1 MFKKKLPTF
10 LWGTVILFLV
20 IFAVPQG
27 VQGDDQEPP
36 EPAVRHY
43 KFRLSF
49 HVGAT
54 YPLNFGTKLED
65 MAGTEINA
73 LNGLADSNVH
83 VRFNLDYALTDK
95 LDLVAFWG
103 FSQFTDDYYTNVHY
117 YTFNFSVN
125 WKLHFNTPTG
135 LRWYLQAGPG
145 RYIPKP
151 NLSFPYPSSSTFG
164 FNVGFGAQIPLS
176 GPFDIEWGIDL
187 HNINISTSDEP
198 KYWFLT
204 LQLGVLFR

>member
-10 LWGTVILFLV
+10 LWGTVILFFLV
-20 IFAVPQG
+20 LAVPQG
-27 VQGDDQEPP
+27 VQGDDQEYPT
-36 EPAVRHY
+36 AKRHY

-54 YPLNFGTKLED
+54 YPLNLGTELED
-65 MAGTEINA
+65 MAGAQINA

-83 VRFNLDYALTDK
+83 VRFNLDYALNDR

-103 FSQFTDDYYTNVHY
+103 FSQFTDDYYTNTHY
-117 YTFNFSVN
+117 YTFNLSVN
-125 WKLHFNTPTG
+125 WKLHFGTSTG
-135 LRWYLQAGPG
+135 LKWYLQAGPG
-145 RYIPKP
+145 YYIPKP
-151 NLSFPYPSSSTFG
+151 NLTFPYPTSSTVG
-164 FNVGFGAQIPLS
+164 FNIGFGAQIPLS
-176 GPFDIEWGIDL
+176 GPFDLEWGIDL
-187 HNINISTSDEP
+187 HNTNFSTSDEP

>member
-10 LWGTVILFLV
+10 LWGVVILFFV
-20 IFAVPQG
+20 VFTMPQG
-27 VQGDDQEPP
+27 VQGDDQEN
-36 EPAVRHY
+36 ERAVRDY

-54 YPLNFGTKLED
+54 YPLNLGTKLED
-65 MAGTEINA
+65 NTGAEIKG

-83 VRFNLDYALTDK
+83 VRFNFDYK
-95 LDLVAFWG
+95 LNDRFDLVAFWG
-103 FSQFTDDYYTNVHY
+103 FSQFTDDYFTDNHY

-125 WKLHFNTPTG
+125 WKLHFTAPSG
-135 LRWYLQAGPG
+135 LKWYWEVGPG
-145 RYIPKP
+145 YYIPKP
-151 NLSFPYPSSSTFG
+151 NLSFPYPTSTTLG
-164 FNVGFGAQIPLS
+164 FNVGFGAQIPLG
-176 GPFDIEWGIDL
+176 GPFDLEWGVDL
-187 HNINISTSDEP
+187 HNINFSKKDEP